1 MNAQHLK
8 VIKELEEQ
16 GYLVVILDPSQ
27 TANLKREDY
36 GNVRYFM
43 VKRGLSEIQY
53 ITDRQPICKSE
64 EASK

>member
-53 ITDRQPICKSE
+53 ITDRQSICKSE
-64 EASK
+64 EATK